1 MKETAANTN
10 EAGSETATE
19 HEAFHATV
27 HGTVQGVGFR
37 YFTQMSARRVGVT
50 GWVRNRQDGTVEVY
64 AEGTKPRLR
73 QLIKALY
80 RGPTHSHVTEVA
92 VTWKTATGDPR
103 TFRIR
108 A

>member
-1 MKETAANTN
+1 MEETASTNETGPETAA
-10 EAGSETATE
+10 E
-19 HEAFHATV
+19 HAAFRAIV

-50 GWVRNRQDGTVEVY
+50 GWVRNREDGTVEVV
-64 AEGTKPRLR
+64 AEGAKPRLR

-80 RGPTHSHVTEVA
+80 RGPTHSHVTKVA